1 MQFINYLNEVKHGA
15 MQKNA
20 VMDWETVIME
30 YFTHHGFMDKIKFE
44 LLRNMKDKDYRV
56 EIKLGNKKDF
66 INSLSEFIYNNYN
79 TTMSDEGLYK
89 QFKNFVVKNN
99 LDLDIT
105 EEQLIGVPVTR
116 LWLYIPLRNLY

>member
-1 MQFINYLNEVKHGA
+1 MRFINYLNEVKHGA

-20 VMDWETVIME
+20 TMDWETVIME

-44 LLRNMKDKDYRV
+44 LLRNMKDGDYRV

-66 INSLSEFIYNNYN
+66 INSLSEFIYNNYS

-99 LDLDIT
+99 LDLDVT